1 MIALILIP
9 LALAFAFSGIFDAEI
24 ERIAE
29 ENGIEDFDPEA
40 PSIYDGRE
48 VEFGTN
54 TPDTLTGTNGDDVIF
69 GLGQTDL
76 IRGLSGDDIIEAGSN
91 ADTVFGGAGDDIIG
105 GGTGVDVLYGDA
117 GDDALLGNGGDDVLI
132 GRSGN
137 DLLIG
142 GGGADSLNGG
152 PGDDVLI
159 SGNIEIEGEGPLDV
173 SASALAAV
181 RLFSQDELSEADFD
195 ALETNGALN
204 GVNVEFLTQSP
215 TPTQGG
221 ELRGGNGNDLL
232 VLSGGDMAEGGAGED
247 TFVLNEDMVN
257 ENTVQIADYTPSEDI
272 IAIEYAGENAPAP
285 EIRDRGADALI
296 VIGEAVIARVA
307 SGAGLSVDD
316 LRFVRTGEY
325 ETF

>member
-9 LALAFAFSGIFDAEI
+9 LALAFAFSGIFEAEI

-54 TPDTLTGTNGDDVIF
+54 TPDMLTGTNGDDVIF

-159 SGNIEIEGEGPLDV
+159 SGNIEIEDEGPLDV

-204 GVNVEFLTQSP
+204 GVNVEFLAQSP

-247 TFVLNEDMVN
+247 MFVLNEDMVN
-257 ENTVQIADYTPSEDI
+257 ESTVQIVDYTPSEDI
-272 IAIEYAGENAPAP
+272 IAIEYAGENAPVP

-316 LRFVRTGEY
+316 LCLVRTGEY